1 VSEKKLATILYADI
15 SGFTELTNKI
25 GAEKTTDFINECF
38 NTIDL
43 IIHNHY
49 GTIIRHEGDRVVAI
63 FGFPRSYGNDSN
75 NALWSALRIQ
85 EAIKRMR
92 FRVDVHIGIGTG
104 EILIM
109 GDDIYGH
116 LLDEI
121 SHLEEVAGKGEILV
135 NEECY
140 NINKDFFLFE
150 KTKDGFQ
157 VKGKIIPE
165 IKTPIFWEH
174 RNEEFKSFNSALHR
188 MPQFIIISGERGI
201 GKTVFINESIKR
213 INKDNIFN
221 VYEITFTEQDYLTPC
236 SAFMKIVYQI
246 APDFILPPGEENYRI
261 KLFREMS
268 SIFLQSSI
276 MKPIIIV
283 LKNIEVIDETSI
295 SFLVYFKGFN
305 QKNRISII
313 IEAKD
318 KNALLI
324 ERIIGDAKKDIEF
337 IELKPLPDCVVLD
350 IISHHLKDYVMTA
363 DFKKD
368 IINLCHGNP
377 YYATEVG
384 ILIKNSFPPAKELRE
399 LPYNI
404 RLKEITEAIIDTIP
418 KNYLNGLYILSLIN
432 DEIEYP
438 IFSQLLSDPKGFL
451 NYCFSRGLLYSRD
464 SKLYFNS
471 DTLRRCINARLT
483 KKSRQELHL
492 RIANVLKQNF
502 SQSQNY
508 GRIAFHLKEAGEINE
523 AYIFLKKWADY
534 LEKELQCEKCIAVYN
549 EILNLIVDK
558 LDERCE
564 ILIKKINLLHY
575 IGERKEELKTIDELY
590 ELALKLNNIDYQ
602 RKAMF
607 ARAEYFEAIADYDNA
622 LKILNDLNKEKQ
634 ETLVLEKI
642 GINYYNKNEISRALE
657 IFNRALDSMKG
668 DDNYLLKGNILKDI
682 GLCHWKLGDKEKALI
697 YYTKAK
703 TFYEKEEEDRIV
715 LARLNVNIANVYYYL
730 NNFERSLSYYRDA
743 LNIARKIGDSLF
755 IAQIL
760 SNMGGVY
767 IQFGEYE
774 EALKNFQEALEIDR
788 RKLNRKGEAIRLSN
802 IGHIYGVLGDTDK
815 ALEYFTQALQIDE
828 SIKNKSGMAIRYG
841 NIANCLLQKGEYE
854 ESVRYLKNAVEISAE
869 AGLKEYLAYYHNLLG
884 YAYLE
889 RGQLGYAEDE
899 LIRALAL
906 ARAVKNPSYEI
917 TTQSNL
923 ALLWLKK
930 DDIKKAFQCST
941 WAVEKLLSI
950 KDIEGNREQIYYIH
964 YKILNKMNRTGEAH
978 RFLKFA
984 YETVIS
990 RAQKI
995 NNPEYQ
1001 NKFLNLGKNREIIEE
1016 WKRIE
1021 KQD

>member
-1 VSEKKLATILYADI
+1 VSEKRLATIFYADI

-38 NTIDL
+38 NTIDF

-75 NALWSALRIQ
+75 NALWSALSIQ

-92 FRVDVHIGIGTG
+92 YKVDVHIGIGTG

-121 SHLEEVAGKGEILV
+121 SSLEEVADKGQILV

-140 NINKDFFLFE
+140 NINKDLFLFE
-150 KTKDGFQ
+150 KAKDGFHL
-157 VKGKIIPE
+157 KGKIIPE
-165 IKTPIFWEH
+165 ITTPIFWEH
-174 RNEEFKSFNSALHR
+174 RNEEFEIFNSALR
-188 MPQFIIISGERGI
+188 RIPQFIIISGEKGI

-221 VYEITFTEQDYLTPC
+221 VYETTFLEQDYFTPC
-236 SAFMKIVYQI
+236 SALMKIVYQI

-261 KLFREMS
+261 KLFREIS
-268 SIFLQSSI
+268 SIFLQSS
-276 MKPIIIV
+276 MNKPLIIV

-295 SFLVYFKGFN
+295 GFLEYFKGFN

-313 IEAKD
+313 IEAQD
-318 KNALLI
+318 KNALVI
-324 ERIIGDAKKDIEF
+324 ERIFGNAKKDIEY
-337 IELKPLPDCVVLD
+337 ITLKPLPDSVILD
-350 IISHHLKDYVMTA
+350 IISYHLKDYVLTE

-368 IINLCHGNP
+368 IVNLCHGNP
-377 YYATEVG
+377 YYATEVS
-384 ILIKNSFPPAKELRE
+384 ILIKNTFPPAMELRD
-399 LPYNI
+399 LPYTI
-404 RLKEITEAIIDTIP
+404 RLKEITEAILDTIP
-418 KNYLNGLYILSLIN
+418 KKYLNGLYILSLTN
-432 DEIEYP
+432 DEIEQH
-438 IFSQLLSDPKGFL
+438 IFSKLLSEPVEFL
-451 NYCFSRGLLYSRD
+451 NYCFNRGLLYSKD

-471 DTLRRCINARLT
+471 DTLRRCISARLT
-483 KKSRQELHL
+483 KKTRQEIHL

-502 SQSQNY
+502 NQSGNY
-508 GRIAFHLKEAGEINE
+508 GLIAFHLKEAGEINE

-534 LEKELQCEKCIAVYN
+534 LQKELQYERCIAVYN
-549 EILNLIVDK
+549 EILDLIGDEVA
-558 LDERCE
+558 ERCE
-564 ILIKKINLLHY
+564 ILTKKIDLLHH
-575 IGERKEELKTIDELY
+575 IGEREEELKTIEELY
-590 ELALKLNNIDYQ
+590 ELGLKLNNIDYQ

-622 LKILNDLNKEKQ
+622 LKILHNLNKERE

-642 GINYYNKNEISRALE
+642 GINYYNKNEISQALE
-657 IFNRALDSMKG
+657 IFNHALDSMK

-682 GLCHWKLGDKEKALI
+682 GLCHWKLGDKEQALI

-703 TFYEKEEEDRIV
+703 TFYEKGEDRIA

-730 NNFERSLSYYRDA
+730 NNFEQSLTFYKDA

-760 SNMGGVY
+760 SNVGGVY

-774 EALKNFQEALEIDR
+774 EALKNFEEALGIDR
-788 RKLNRKGEAIRLSN
+788 KKLNRKGEAIRLSN
-802 IGHIYGVLGDTDK
+802 IGHIYGILGDTDK
-815 ALEYFTQALQIDE
+815 ALEYFNQALKIDE
-828 SIKNKSGMAIRYG
+828 SINNKSGMAIRYG
-841 NIANCLLQKGEYE
+841 NIATCLFQKGEYE
-854 ESVRYLKNAVEISAE
+854 ESVRYLKNAVQISAE

-884 YAYLE
+884 FAFVE
-889 RGQLGYAEDE
+889 MGQLSYGEDE
-899 LIRALAL
+899 LSQALSM

-917 TTQSNL
+917 TAQSNL
-923 ALLWLKK
+923 ALLWLKR
-930 DDIKKAFQCST
+930 DDIKKAFQYST
-941 WAVEKLLSI
+941 WAVEKLSSI
-950 KDIEGNREQIYYIH
+950 KDIEGDREQIYYIH
-964 YKILNKMNRTGEAH
+964 YKILNKMNRTGEAY
-978 RFLKFA
+978 RFLRFA
-984 YETVIS
+984 YETIIS
-990 RAQKI
+990 RAQRI
-995 NNPEYQ
+995 NSPEHQ
-1001 NKFLNLGKNREIIEE
+1001 HKFLNLSKNREIIEE

>member
-1 VSEKKLATILYADI
+1 MGEKKLATILYADI

-75 NALWSALRIQ
+75 NALWSALNIQ

-92 FRVDVHIGIGTG
+92 YKVDVHIGVGTG

-121 SHLEEVAGKGEILV
+121 SALEEVAEKGQILV

-140 NINKDFFLFE
+140 NINKYLFLFE
-150 KTKDGFQ
+150 KAKDGFQ

-165 IKTPIFWEH
+165 ITTPVFWEH
-174 RNEEFKSFNSALHR
+174 RNEEFEIFNSALR
-188 MPQFIIISGERGI
+188 RIPQFIIISGEKGI

-221 VYEITFTEQDYLTPC
+221 VYETTFTEQDFLTPC

-261 KLFREMS
+261 KLFREML
-268 SIFLQSSI
+268 SIFLQSS
-276 MKPIIIV
+276 MVKPLIII

-295 SFLVYFKGFN
+295 SFLEYFKGFN

-313 IEAKD
+313 IEAQD
-318 KNALLI
+318 KNALVI
-324 ERIIGDAKKDIEF
+324 DKIIGDAKKDIEY
-337 IELKPLPDCVVLD
+337 IALKPLPDSVILD
-350 IISHHLKDYVMTA
+350 IISHYLKDYVLTA
-363 DFKKD
+363 GFKKD

-377 YYATEVG
+377 YYATEVS
-384 ILIKNSFPPAKELRE
+384 ILIKNTFPPAMELRD
-399 LPYNI
+399 LPYNM

-432 DEIEYP
+432 DEIEHN
-438 IFSQLLSDPKGFL
+438 IFSQLLSDPAEFL
-451 NYCFSRGLLYSRD
+451 NYCFNRGLLYSRD
-464 SKLYFNS
+464 SKLYFSS

-483 KKSRQELHL
+483 KKTRQEIHL

-502 SQSQNY
+502 NQSGNY

-534 LEKELQCEKCIAVYN
+534 LEKELQYERCIAVYN
-549 EILNLIVDK
+549 EILDLIGDK
-558 LDERCE
+558 LEEKCE
-564 ILIKKINLLHY
+564 ILIKKINLLHH
-575 IGERKEELKTIDELY
+575 IGERGEELSTIDELY
-590 ELALKLNNIDYQ
+590 ELGLKLNNNDYQ

-622 LKILNDLNKEKQ
+622 LKILHNLNEERQ

-642 GINYYNKNEISRALE
+642 GINYYNKNEISQALE
-657 IFNRALDSMKG
+657 IFNRALNSMK

-682 GLCHWKLGDKEKALI
+682 GLCYWKLGDKEQALI

-703 TFYEKEEEDRIV
+703 TFYEKGEDRIA

-730 NNFERSLSYYRDA
+730 NNFEQSLIYYRDA

-760 SNMGGVY
+760 SNIGGVY
-767 IQFGEYE
+767 IQFGDFE

-841 NIANCLLQKGEYE
+841 NIANCLFQKGEYE

-889 RGQLGYAEDE
+889 RGQLGNAEDE
-899 LIRALAL
+899 LTRALAL

-978 RFLKFA
+978 RFLKSA

-995 NNPEYQ
+995 NSPEYQ